1 VIVIDAS
8 AAVEV
13 LLQSAA
19 GSKIESRIF
28 DPAET
33 LHAPHLIDL
42 EIAQVLRRYLQTK
55 QADEHR
61 CQTALEDWLVF
72 PIRKYAHEPLMARVW
87 ELRDNVTAY
96 DAVYIALAEALDAPL
111 LTRDKRLANAP
122 GHKARIEL
130 A

>member
-13 LLQSAA
+13 LLQTPAA
-19 GSKIESRIF
+19 GKIATRIF

-55 QADEHR
+55 QADEQR
-61 CQTALEDWLVF
+61 CETALQDWLVF
-72 PIRKYAHEPLMARVW
+72 PIRKYAHEHLLTRVW

-96 DAVYIALAEALDAPL
+96 DGVYIALADALDAPL

-122 GHKARIEL
+122 GHKAKVEL